1 MLIKPML
8 RILIV
13 AALAAL
19 GLIGL
24 VVRESVA
31 RAAGTEVLLAMEAVD
46 PRSLLSGH
54 YVIVGLAEALPV
66 GAACPP
72 GAGDTGVFLPAA
84 MQSLRSGAS
93 WVALRPSRE
102 RHSLAGAADTRSGAL
117 ALGALA
123 VRGSASCALPVP
135 ASEGAPASPALARLY
150 LGVDRFHI
158 NQSEA
163 QRIDA
168 LLRAQ
173 APGAEAK
180 IYAIVSIGEDG
191 QARLKGLMV
200 EGERLELNWL

>member
-1 MLIKPML
+1 MLKPWL

-19 GLIGL
+19 SLIGL
-24 VVRESVA
+24 VVRESMA

-54 YVIVGLAEALPV
+54 YVIVGLQEELPEGAE
-66 GAACPP
+66 CPP
-72 GAGDTGVFLPAA
+72 GAGEDFFPTP
-84 MQSLRSGAS
+84 QSVPSS
-93 WVALRPSRE
+93 WVALRANQE
-102 RHSLAGAADTRSGAL
+102 RHSLVGAADTRDGAL
-117 ALGALA
+117 ALGTLV
-123 VRGSASCALPVP
+123 VRGSASCTPPIP
-135 ASEGAPASPALARLY
+135 ASEGAAALPGTARLFI
-150 LGVDRFHI
+150 GIDRFHI

-173 APGAEAK
+173 TPNSEQS
-180 IYAIVSIGEDG
+180 IFAIVSIGADG
-191 QARLKGLMV
+191 RARLKGLQV